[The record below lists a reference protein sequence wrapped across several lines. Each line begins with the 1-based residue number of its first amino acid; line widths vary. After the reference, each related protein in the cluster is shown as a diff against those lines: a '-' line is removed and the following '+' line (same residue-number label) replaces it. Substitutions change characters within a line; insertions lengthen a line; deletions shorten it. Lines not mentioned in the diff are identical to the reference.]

1 MDNLTKAQRSRCM
14 RNVRTRHTDIELRLA
29 TALRSAGYRFTLH
42 SRDLPGS
49 PDLVFKE
56 ARIAV
61 FVDGDFWHGWRLPA
75 WEAKLS
81 AFWREKLRRNRQ
93 RDTATQRKLRQRGWQ
108 VLRIWEHQLER
119 DFAQCVSRV
128 ERKLMAGTPLM
139 KSLSLRTGARPHR
152 GH

>member
-1 MDNLTKAQRSRCM
+1 MDNLTKAQRRRCM
-14 RNVRTRHTDIELRLA
+14 RNVRTTHTDIELLLA
-29 TALRSAGYRFTLH
+29 TALRSAGHRFALN

-56 ARIAV
+56 ARVAV

-81 AFWREKLRRNRQ
+81 AFWRQKLRRNRQ
-93 RDTATQRKLRQRGWQ
+93 RDTAAHRKLRRRGWQ
-108 VLRIWEHQLER
+108 VLRIWEHQVER
-119 DFAQCVSRV
+119 DLAECVSSV
-128 ERKLMAGTPLM
+128 ERKLRARAPYT
-139 KSLSLRTGARPHR
+139 KSFSFSEGIRPHR